1 MELVSVGFVSGV
13 GVSVVGVKGVGSAG
27 LSGDLCRGQWGWG
40 QWGWGHLGWG
50 LGWVGMVGVQITHM
64 RTLTYT
70 CVLAYK
76 GWGQGWVCNCVI
88 VYRFMGPAC
97 MHACV

>member
-1 MELVSVGFVSGV
+1 MGSGSVWLESKGSGQRGCQVTCVGVSGV
-13 GVSVVGVKGVGSAG
+13 GVSGAGVIWAGV
-27 LSGDLCRGQWGWG
+27 WV
-40 QWGWGHLGWG
+40 G
-50 LGWVGMVGVQITHM
+50 LGWDWVGVQITHM

-76 GWGQGWVCNCVI
+76 GWCQGWVCNCVI

-97 MHACV
+97 THACV